1 MTEDYDVK
9 AEFDRC
15 GPWLEDALSYANDT
29 HDLKDVWQGIVE
41 GRFQFWP
48 AERGALVTE
57 IQVYPKRRVF
67 HVFLGGGDLD
77 QLTDMIESIE
87 IYAKTIGCQS
97 VTVSGR
103 KGWIRVLESRG
114 ARQLCT
120 TVAKEL

>member
-1 MTEDYDVK
+1 MTEDADLR
-9 AEFDRC
+9 AEFERC
-15 GPWLEDALSYANDT
+15 EHWLAEALTYANDT
-29 HDLKDVWQGIVE
+29 HSTRDIWEGVVN

-48 AERGALVTE
+48 AERGALITE
-57 IQVYPKRRVF
+57 IQVYPKRNVF

-87 IYAKTIGCQS
+87 IYARTIGCKS

-114 ARQLCT
+114 ARELCT